1 MFRDRRGLA
10 ALVHPIALTALA
22 VWIVNDHY
30 LKRVH
35 AGALSGKLSD
45 VACLIVVPL
54 LAVAA
59 IELVRGTSNRATWI
73 ACIAGTGFVMATINL
88 FDSAAFLYR
97 WGLGIAH
104 WPLRVVLS
112 GELVSIH
119 PARLTMDPTDLLT
132 LPALLVPAWLLYN
145 RGGAQLK
152 R

>member
-1 MFRDRRGLA
+1 LFRERRGLA
-10 ALVHPIALTALA
+10 ALVHPIALAALA
-22 VWIVNDHY
+22 VWILNDHY
-30 LKRVH
+30 LKRFH
-35 AGALSGKLSD
+35 AGALTGKLSD

-59 IELVRGTSNRATWI
+59 IEIVRGTSSRATWF
-73 ACIAGTGFVMATINL
+73 ACITSTGVVMATINV

-112 GELVSIH
+112 GELVAVH

-132 LPALLVPAWLLYN
+132 LPVLLVPGWLLFT
-145 RGGAQLK
+145 GARLQ